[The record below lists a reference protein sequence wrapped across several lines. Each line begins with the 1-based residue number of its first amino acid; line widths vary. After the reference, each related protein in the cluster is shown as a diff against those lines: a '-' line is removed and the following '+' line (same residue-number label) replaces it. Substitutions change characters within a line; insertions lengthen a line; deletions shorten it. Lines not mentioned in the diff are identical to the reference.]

1 MIWTVNKLF
10 YEKESFYVKESQMAN
25 QTQFRIEKVIERKG
39 DKQNE
44 KWKGYDN
51 WFNILIDKKGYGYID
66 LVILLS
72 RTLCL

>member
-1 MIWTVNKLF
+1 
-10 YEKESFYVKESQMAN
+10 MAN

-39 DKQNE
+39 DKQND
-44 KWKGYDN
+44 KCKGYDN
-51 WFNILIDKKGYGYID
+51 WFNSSIDKKGYGYID

>member
-1 MIWTVNKLF
+1 MF